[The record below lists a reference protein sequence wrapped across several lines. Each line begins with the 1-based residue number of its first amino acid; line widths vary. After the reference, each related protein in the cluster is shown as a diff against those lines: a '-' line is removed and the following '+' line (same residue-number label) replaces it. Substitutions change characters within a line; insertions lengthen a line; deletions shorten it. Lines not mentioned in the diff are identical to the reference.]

1 MKNKVRA
8 WLLTAGLLACASL
21 QGCRDNGG
29 EPPHQEVEEAVT
41 LKVCISNINTNKET
55 LEKLGERYQQEHPEI
70 GQIKWDVVSSDA
82 YYNLLRMNLAS
93 GKLPDIIMV
102 NGTNELEEWNGHLI
116 PLEEAGAVSG
126 IDQRLSEGS
135 RWNSLYYSVP
145 IMCEEVGILY
155 NMELLNS
162 VGWEEIPET
171 FSELKALCEDLE
183 EQQIKPFINSYTN
196 TSRMIESGLMQ
207 MISMKAFPELYMTLL
222 EHDNQSDI
230 ARDKNWN
237 QLMDFYDLTLAY
249 GNRRPLEI
257 STELA
262 RNYFN
267 IDKYAMIVNESPDS
281 LGQAGG
287 AGEQPRDIRLGPL
300 LLSDNPEEN
309 KLQVRVIR
317 MGVTKY
323 CANPEA
329 AAAFLEWLAGDE
341 EENEMSRVRTEKLS
355 RWQDERTTIDI
366 TRTIPDVMVEK
377 MVPIWAKYVS
387 GEISREVFLDE
398 VSASLQDYATKYKR
412 R

>member
-1 MKNKVRA
+1 MA
-8 WLLTAGLLACASL
+8 L
-21 QGCRDNGG
+21 QGCKDNGG
-29 EPPHQEVEEAVT
+29 EPPHQESEEAVT
-41 LKVCISNINTNKET
+41 LKVCISNINTSKEA
-55 LEKLGERYQQEHPEI
+55 LEELGEQYKREHPEI
-70 GQIKWDVVSSDA
+70 GQIKWEVVSSDA

-102 NGTNELEEWNGHLI
+102 NGTNELEEWSGHLI

-126 IDQRLSEGS
+126 IDQRLSAGS
-135 RWNSLYYSVP
+135 RWNSAYYSVP

-155 NMELLNS
+155 NMELLKS
-162 VGWEEIPET
+162 VGWEEVPET

-183 EQQIKPFINSYTN
+183 EHQIKAFINSYTN

-230 ARDKNWN
+230 ARDVNWN
-237 QLMDFYDLTLAY
+237 QLLDFYDLTLAY

-329 AAAFLEWLAGDE
+329 AAAFLEWLAGDGG
-341 EENEMSRVRTEKLS
+341 ENELSRARTEKLS
-355 RWQDERTTIDI
+355 GWQEDRTTIDI

-387 GEISREVFLDE
+387 GEISRDDFLDE
-398 VSASLQDYATKYKR
+398 ISVSLQDYAAKYKR